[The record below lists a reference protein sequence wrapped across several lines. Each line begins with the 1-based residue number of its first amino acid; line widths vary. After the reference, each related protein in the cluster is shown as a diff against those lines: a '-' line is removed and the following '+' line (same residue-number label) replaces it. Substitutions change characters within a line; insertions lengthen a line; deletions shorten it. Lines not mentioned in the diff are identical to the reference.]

1 MGQKFT
7 DSLSQDGLNVGLR
20 YEEGG
25 GGGEKSEIRNQKS
38 NFIEIRNPISPISP
52 EIQFHQNQKSY
63 FTDFTCFFSPR
74 EPTECPR
81 KRTRQARGLHDP

>member
-52 EIQFHQNQKSY
+52 VSSVPE
-63 FTDFTCFFSPR
+63 SPR
-74 EPTECPR
+74 SVHGSEQD
-81 KRTRQARGLHDP
+81 KQGGYMIHNQ